1 MIGWFWSNRNSE
13 HLRHGRVVHLTIDQ
27 LVANIV
33 ESTSAGFDASSPD
46 KAVTALL
53 FDDKKHV
60 IGIGEISADS
70 SNINLIK
77 VRKKRG
83 L

>member
-1 MIGWFWSNRNSE
+1 M
-13 HLRHGRVVHLTIDQ
+13 
-27 LVANIV
+27 ANIV

-46 KAVTALL
+46 KSVTALL
-53 FDDKKHV
+53 FDDRKNV
-60 IGIGEISADS
+60 IGIGEISPDS